1 MSDSNTTMALAQDSD
16 AGDWNRLLEAQ
27 PDSNFYQRY
36 EWRRINREQLGHESH
51 YLVARAG
58 GEVTG
63 ILPLVFVRSRLFGR
77 ILCSMPF
84 VNFGGPCARD
94 AATGKAL
101 IDAAARTA
109 GELRA
114 DYLELRNVNALP
126 TDIPV
131 SLRKI
136 SMTLDLAPDPDTLWN
151 AFNTKHR
158 TQIRRIYKN
167 GLAVKHGGAELLDTF
182 YDLMR
187 LSWRSLGTPLYKK
200 SYFAAILAA
209 FPQDTKIFVC
219 FRENQPVAAAFN
231 GYHAG
236 TVEGMWAAADP
247 AARELQPNYVL
258 YWEMIQEA
266 CRRGCRHYHLGR
278 STADSGGEQ
287 FKKKWNAS
295 STQLHWYFHRPD
307 GADGLPGLNVDNPK
321 YRLAIA
327 AWRKLPLPVIDVI
340 GPPLAR
346 LIP

>member
-1 MSDSNTTMALAQDSD
+1 MNGAPTVSLAQDSD
-16 AGDWNRLLEAQ
+16 SGDWNRLVENL
-27 PDSNFYQRY
+27 PHGNFYQRF
-36 EWRRINREQLGHESH
+36 EWRRINREALGHDTH
-51 YLVARAG
+51 YLAARHG
-58 GEVTG
+58 GELTG
-63 ILPLVFVRSRLFGR
+63 VLPLVFVRSRLFAR
-77 ILCSMPF
+77 ALCSLPF

-94 AATGKAL
+94 ADTERAL
-101 IDAAARTA
+101 IDAALQKAR
-109 GELRA
+109 ELGA
-114 DYLELRNVNALP
+114 DYLELRNVAPLP
-126 TDIPV
+126 TDMPV

-136 SMTLDLAPDPDTLWN
+136 SMTLELQADPEKLWN

-167 GLAVKHGGAELLDTF
+167 GLTVKHGGAELLDTF
-182 YDLMR
+182 YELMR
-187 LSWRSLGTPLYKK
+187 LSWRSLGTPLYRK

-209 FPQDTKIFVC
+209 FPADTRIFIC
-219 FRENQPVAAAFN
+219 HQGDRPVAAAFN

-266 CRRGCRHYHLGR
+266 CRRGCRLYHLGR

-287 FKKKWNAS
+287 FKKKWNAES
-295 STQLHWYFHRPD
+295 RQLHWYFGRP
-307 GADGLPGLNVDNPK
+307 GGGTALPDLNVDNPK

-327 AWRKLPLPVIDVI
+327 TWRKLPLWVTDLA